1 MRESIGS
8 AFLYNIIIVFIII
21 VAFLLTST
29 LNYYRSYK
37 INNLI
42 LKEIEA
48 SNGYNIISFAKI
60 EDILLGMG
68 YTSEGGTVN
77 LVKDC
82 PVRSGSLSALKSPSN
97 TKYFYCI
104 YKYEKEEGAAD
115 KEGEN
120 YYAYGVTTFIYI
132 DLPIA
137 GQFKIPVYTKGKR
150 IYKFNF

>member
-1 MRESIGS
+1 MRESVGS

-29 LNYYRSYK
+29 LNYYRTYK

-48 SNGYNIISFAKI
+48 SNGYNSISFAKI
-60 EDILLGMG
+60 EGILLSMG
-68 YTSEGGTVN
+68 YTSGGVTV
-77 LVKDC
+77 KPREKC
-82 PVRSGSLSALKSPSN
+82 PVRSGGLSAMKSPRD
-97 TKYFYCI
+97 TKYYYCI
-104 YKYEKEEGAAD
+104 YKYEDEKGANDKTGEE
-115 KEGEN
+115 
-120 YYAYGVTTFIYI
+120 YYAYGVTTFIYV
-132 DLPIA
+132 DLPIV